1 MIYVKCSTGRH
12 EIPNRNKLNPKNWN
26 IKKILKEIAIAL
38 LMIFVVSNVM
48 SYLRKPALESN
59 ALPQIEEELLD
70 STLFTNKDIE
80 GKPIIIHFWGIWCPT
95 CKLEAEN
102 IQSVSEKYTVLT
114 IAVQSGD
121 DKKVE
126 AYMRGNGLDFKVLN
140 DINGTWAKKF
150 KVKAYPTTFIYDG
163 EGELRFTEVG
173 YTTTAGLLAR
183 LKMVE

>member
-1 MIYVKCSTGRH
+1 M
-12 EIPNRNKLNPKNWN
+12 NPKNWN

-59 ALPQIEEELLD
+59 TLPQIELKLLD
-70 STLFTNKDIE
+70 GTLFSSKAIE
-80 GKPIIIHFWGIWCPT
+80 GKPMIIHFWATWCPT
-95 CKLEAEN
+95 CKLEAAN

-114 IAVQSGD
+114 IAVQSGKD
-121 DKKVE
+121 REIDG
-126 AYMRGNGLDFKVLN
+126 YMKENGLRFKVLN
-140 DINGTWAKKF
+140 DVDGIWAKKF
-150 KVKAYPTTFIYDG
+150 KVEAFPTTFIYDSK
-163 EGELRFTEVG
+163 GELRFTEVG